1 MSRQFKHAI
10 FKIILCHHVMLQIWW
25 LFTSVVWCQ
34 IWYHFDHVTSM
45 SWHVVYWCHITGQ
58 NVLSLVTK
66 CHITPIP
73 CHAVLICNMAVH
85 HTNSFEDYELRLPTT
100 FKGSFPSH
108 PPLSL
113 SLLPLPPPT
122 VRVRQREGWRG
133 TGKRESLVRRL
144 LLSFLVCLC
153 G

>member
-1 MSRQFKHAI
+1 
-10 FKIILCHHVMLQIWW
+10 MLQIWW

-45 SWHVVYWCHITGQ
+45 SWHVVYWCHITSQ
-58 NVLSLVTK
+58 NVLSLVTSHVNKK
-66 CHITPIP
+66 CHVMLCYLMSQNVISHPSHVTLCSFVIWQ
-73 CHAVLICNMAVH
+73 
-85 HTNSFEDYELRLPTT
+85 FEDYELRLPTT

-108 PPLSL
+108 PPSL
-113 SLLPLPPPT
+113 SPPPPPPPT

-144 LLSFLVCLC
+144 LLSFLLCLC

>member
-1 MSRQFKHAI
+1 
-10 FKIILCHHVMLQIWW
+10 MLQIWW
-25 LFTSVVWCQ
+25 LLVWCDVKYDINVVMSHQ
-34 IWYHFDHVTSM
+34 CRDMLCIDVTSQVKM
-45 SWHVVYWCHITGQ
+45 SCLLWQVMLISVMSCYVTSCHKMSYHTH
-58 NVLSLVTK
+58 LMS
-66 CHITPIP
+66 
-73 CHAVLICNMAVH
+73 CHANLWHGSTSYYLNPKQ
-85 HTNSFEDYELRLPTT
+85 DYELRLPTT

-113 SLLPLPPPT
+113 SSLPSPPPT

>member
-1 MSRQFKHAI
+1 
-10 FKIILCHHVMLQIWW
+10 MLP
-25 LFTSVVWCQ
+25 
-34 IWYHFDHVTSM
+34 H
-45 SWHVVYWCHITGQ
+45 
-58 NVLSLVTK
+58 VTK
-66 CHITPIP
+66 CHIAPIP
-73 CHAVLICNMAVH
+73 CHAVLICDMAVH

-100 FKGSFPSH
+100 FKGSFPS

-113 SLLPLPPPT
+113 SLFSPSPPT

-153 G
+153 GQLIFKKVLGIDGAKQIAAYLKSQGVKLEFLVDEGTVIVKDAFPGLKKSYAL

>member
-1 MSRQFKHAI
+1 M
-10 FKIILCHHVMLQIWW
+10 
-25 LFTSVVWCQ
+25 VWCQ

-45 SWHVVYWCHITGQ
+45 SWHVVYWCHITCQ
-58 NVLSLVTK
+58 NVMSHLTSHVEK
-66 CHITPIP
+66 CHVMLCYLMSQNVISHPSHVTLCSFVIWQYIILT
-73 CHAVLICNMAVH
+73 H
-85 HTNSFEDYELRLPTT
+85 FEDYELRLPTT
-100 FKGSFPSH
+100 FKGSFPSD
-108 PPLSL
+108 PPSLSLSL
-113 SLLPLPPPT
+113 SLLPLPPPPT